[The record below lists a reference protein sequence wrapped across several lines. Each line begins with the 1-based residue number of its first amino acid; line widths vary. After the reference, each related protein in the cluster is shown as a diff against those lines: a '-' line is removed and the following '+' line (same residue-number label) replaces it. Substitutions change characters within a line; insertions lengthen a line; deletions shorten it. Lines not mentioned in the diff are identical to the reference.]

1 MNIHISS
8 KIRQLRKAKN
18 MSQEEL
24 AALLGVSFQAV
35 SKWETGAAMPDITL
49 IPAIAFLFGVS
60 TDELFEYNRLE
71 NEERVFEICSDAA
84 QYRRTDPE
92 RSAAILRNGLK
103 QFPGNDII
111 LNNLLYA
118 LHLPEHGSEIIAICK
133 SLIASTHD
141 DEVKYDAI
149 RILADTYSQLGK
161 QDLVEPTLE
170 QLPEVY
176 FTKLEQI
183 ALLLEGEKA
192 AKAAQA
198 HMGLCMNQL
207 FDMLMVLRGYADEQG
222 DGAEA
227 EKYRR
232 MKYKTLLSAGTLV
245 LFSCA
250 GILIVPFIRLY
261 TKGIT
266 DADYI
271 QPLPGFS
278 SLRRL

>member
-71 NEERVFEICSDAA
+71 NEERIFEICSDAA

-141 DEVKYDAI
+141 DVVKYDAI
-149 RILADTYSQLGK
+149 RILADTYSRLGK
-161 QDLVEPTLE
+161 QDLVEPT
-170 QLPEVY
+170 Q
-176 FTKLEQI
+176 K
-183 ALLLEGEKA
+183 K
-192 AKAAQA
+192 
-198 HMGLCMNQL
+198 
-207 FDMLMVLRGYADEQG
+207 
-222 DGAEA
+222 EA
-227 EKYRR
+227 
-232 MKYKTLLSAGTLV
+232 
-245 LFSCA
+245 
-250 GILIVPFIRLY
+250 P
-261 TKGIT
+261 
-266 DADYI
+266 
-271 QPLPGFS
+271 
-278 SLRRL
+278 

>member
-118 LHLPEHGSEIIAICK
+118 LHLPEHGGEIIAICK
-133 SLIASTHD
+133 ALIASTRD

-176 FTKLEQI
+176 FTKLEQM

-198 HMGLCMNQL
+198 HMGLCMDQL

-232 MKYKTLLSAGTLV
+232 IALDFADVFRRNDPRAFAEDPMYRWLREESAKL
-245 LFSCA
+245 
-250 GILIVPFIRLY
+250 
-261 TKGIT
+261 
-266 DADYI
+266 
-271 QPLPGFS
+271 
-278 SLRRL
+278 